1 MPVRSVAGLL
11 VAGCALL
18 AAGPSSAGA
27 EKPFFDRVVGSW
39 TGPGEI
45 VAGKYKGT
53 KFVCTFAGAAQ
64 DKSTGMSLD
73 GSCRVGLFSQKM
85 RAEVRQ
91 KGNSFAGSFL
101 DGAAGKG
108 LDVVSGTIEQNAM
121 VIGLNRKQLKGA
133 MVARLADSDSLNI
146 TVSVRVA
153 EKLVPVIG
161 MSLKRGEE
169 DPVKETAL
177 GSGFSLD

>member
-1 MPVRSVAGLL
+1 MSVRSVAGLL
-11 VAGCALL
+11 VAGCVLM
-18 AAGPSSAGA
+18 AAGPTSAGN
-27 EKPFFDRVVGSW
+27 EKPFFDRVVGNW

-53 KFVCTFAGAAQ
+53 KFVCTFAGESES
-64 DKSTGMSLD
+64 KSAGMALD

-85 RAEVRQ
+85 RAEVRRA
-91 KGNSFAGSFL
+91 GDSFSGSFL

-108 LDVVSGTIEQNAM
+108 LDIVSGTIERDSM
-121 VIGLNRKQLKGA
+121 VVGLNRKQLKGA
-133 MVARLADSDSLNI
+133 MVARLADKDSLNI

-161 MSLKRGEE
+161 MRLKRGE
-169 DPVKETAL
+169 DTVTQTSL
-177 GSGFSLD
+177 GTGFSLDD